1 MHPYTAW
8 STLLACARGSSCDRG
23 LRRRAVTGPATSSAH
38 LEARSALTF
47 VDNVDL
53 LDPLGTYRRWTVHVV
68 EAPEGTDC
76 ETAGSPLVAIELY
89 TIFSSAPRG
98 LIRSRSRPATR
109 LFPAA
114 YATVI
119 DGINVQG
126 EVMITAAATTILV
139 GTLTGYATIDGSVRT
154 LDVTFDAPTCTP

>member
-1 MHPYTAW
+1 MRAG
-8 STLLACARGSSCDRG
+8 LLLVIASCADG
-23 LRRRAVTGPATSSAH
+23 AVTGPATSSAH

-53 LDPLGTYRRWTVHVV
+53 LEPLGTYRRWTVHVV

-76 ETAGSPLVAIELY
+76 EAAGEPLVAIELY

-98 LIRSRSRPATR
+98 LIPLALTPPPPR

-114 YATVI
+114 YASVR
-119 DGINVQG
+119 GGVNVQG

-139 GTLTGYATIDGSVRT
+139 GTLTGSATIDGSVRS
-154 LDVTFDAPTCTP
+154 LDVTFEAPTCTP